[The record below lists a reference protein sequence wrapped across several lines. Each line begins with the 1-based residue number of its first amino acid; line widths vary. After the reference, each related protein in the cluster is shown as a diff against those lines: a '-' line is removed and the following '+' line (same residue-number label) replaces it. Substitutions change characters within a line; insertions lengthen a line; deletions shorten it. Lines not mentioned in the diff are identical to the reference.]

1 MLKGETIVCVA
12 AADYHGMWARAQQ
25 LMTVYARHDCRVLY
39 IDPPITLLSP
49 VKNPELR
56 KRLSMRLDR
65 VEENIFIFRPPVFLP
80 FGNMRRWI
88 NKLNQRWL
96 VYSIQKVLKEI
107 GWSPTLWW
115 TYLANTVDL
124 LPYITEQVTVCYDCA
139 DEHAAFP
146 GFIDVPTVDKME
158 KELFAIASVN
168 LVTAGELWERKKIYA
183 HDLELIP
190 NGAEVEHFGQALSE
204 ILAVA
209 EEVAG
214 LPTPVVGYVGA
225 ISSWLDQE
233 ALADLAKARPE
244 WSVVLIGP
252 VDTDVT
258 LIKQFNN
265 VIFLGKKDYRD
276 LPRYIKGFDV
286 CVIPFKI
293 NALTVGVNPVKLYE
307 YLAAGKPVVS
317 TDLPEVRQFAPLVSI
332 AENSKDF
339 VALVTEEVM
348 TDSREKRLL
357 RVRTASENSWEARAE
372 AASSK
377 IMNFRNSKS

>member
-1 MLKGETIVCVA
+1 MLKGETIVCIA
-12 AADYHGMWARAQQ
+12 AADYQGMWARAQQ

-49 VKNPELR
+49 IKNPELR
-56 KRLSMRLDR
+56 KRLSSRLDR
-65 VEENIFIFRPPVFLP
+65 VGENIFVFRPPFFLP
-80 FGNMRRWI
+80 FGNMYRRI
-88 NKLNQRWL
+88 NKLNQRVL
-96 VYSIQKVLKEI
+96 YHALEKVLKKI

-124 LPYITEQVTVCYDCA
+124 LPLLGQVTVCYDCA
-139 DEHAAFP
+139 DEHSAFP
-146 GFIDVPTVDKME
+146 GFINVSTVNEME
-158 KELFAIASVN
+158 KALFATASVN

-183 HDLELIP
+183 PGLEFIP
-190 NGAEVEHFGQALSE
+190 NGAEVRHFGQALSE
-204 ILAVA
+204 ILPVA

-214 LPTPVVGYVGA
+214 LPKPVIGYVGA

-233 ALADLAKARPE
+233 ALAELAKARPDC
-244 WSVVLIGP
+244 SVVLIGP

-258 LIKQFNN
+258 MLKQFNN

-276 LPRYIKGFDV
+276 LPQYIKGFDV

-293 NALTVGVNPVKLYE
+293 NSLTVGVNPVKLYE

-317 TDLPEVRQFAPLVSI
+317 TALPEVRQFAPLVSI

-348 TDSREKRLL
+348 TDSREKREL
-357 RVRTASENSWEARAE
+357 RVRIASENSWEARAE
-372 AASSK
+372 AASNK
-377 IMNFRNSKS
+377 IATFRNSKL

>member
-65 VEENIFIFRPPVFLP
+65 VEKNIFIFRPPVFLP

-168 LVTAGELWERKKIYA
+168 LVTAGELWERKKKYA
-183 HDLELIP
+183 HGLELIP

-204 ILAVA
+204 ILSVA

-233 ALADLAKARPE
+233 ALADLAKARPD
-244 WSVVLIGP
+244 WSIVLIGP

-258 LIKQFNN
+258 MIKQFNN
-265 VIFLGKKDYRD
+265 IIFLGKKDYRD

-317 TDLPEVRQFAPLVSI
+317 TALPEVRQFAPLVSI

-357 RVRTASENSWEARAE
+357 RVKTASENSWEARAE

-377 IMNFRNSKS
+377 IMTFRNSKS

>member
-25 LMTVYARHDCRVLY
+25 LMTVYARHECRVLY

-49 VKNPELR
+49 IKNPELR
-56 KRLSMRLDR
+56 KRLSARLDR
-65 VEENIFIFRPPVFLP
+65 VGENIFVFRPPVFLP
-80 FGNMRRWI
+80 FGNMYRWI
-88 NKLNQRWL
+88 NKLNQRRL
-96 VYSIQKVLKEI
+96 SRALQRVLKKI

-124 LPYITEQVTVCYDCA
+124 LPLLGPVTFCYDCA
-139 DEHAAFP
+139 DEHSAFP
-146 GFIDVPTVDKME
+146 GFIDVSTVDNME
-158 KELFAIASVN
+158 KELFATASVN
-168 LVTAGELWERKKIYA
+168 LVTAGELWERKRVYA
-183 HDLELIP
+183 PNLELIP

-204 ILAVA
+204 TFSVA
-209 EEVAG
+209 DEVVG

-233 ALADLAKARPE
+233 VLADLAKARPD

-258 LIKQFNN
+258 LLKQFSNI
-265 VIFLGKKDYRD
+265 IFLGKKDYRD

-317 TDLPEVRQFAPLVSI
+317 TALPEVRQFAPLVSI

-339 VALVTEEVM
+339 VSLVTEEVV
-348 TDSREKRLL
+348 TDSKEKRAL

-372 AASSK
+372 AASNK
-377 IMNFRNSKS
+377 IMTFRNSKY